1 MAVNEAVLTL
11 SNSVG
16 LIVDRTVT
24 PELVVGQACLISKSR
39 VAACASSVFNY
50 VEAPWALIIKFPNPD
65 LWYAVKSITLHPD
78 FNKREAR
85 TRYLTQT
92 GLLTDASGS
101 FENDIASISMD
112 PTVPELRPD
121 QIKELNSLLS
131 LGTQATGQ
139 DLSGP
144 VEGPDIVS
152 TIQRLV
158 TSGREGLLTFYDE
171 RGKPTAR
178 LLVRQGV
185 QGFVQRAIYKSLT
198 GELALFEMILRRP
211 RGMYIFQPAAQFT
224 WPNVRDIETPIDK
237 IMAESTKRAGELQQF
252 IGSLGGPDARYIR
265 TVPQFDPN
273 AVHPN
278 ARWIVERLWTVLD
291 GYLTLDK
298 LWERIGADTYT
309 ALRAIQ
315 EMLRLQIV
323 TLERGSPF
331 SCSGSLGV
339 PIAPIPPQEV
349 SPGDQLS
356 GFFMDP
362 LTGKPVLLQGGFQGR
377 STTNPNTLLHNIQFP
392 PNFQGGMVLKN
403 NQLVGLTS
411 GPFVPAPGQPAP
423 ASRLYQMTPIQALS
437 DSTRKLKSTGSFD
450 IAAPEAPPE
459 PVYQDS
465 NLPPI
470 DYQPA
475 PGAKIGRFICPA
487 CQGLNL
493 ESGFCQ
499 KCGAD
504 LETGQLPPNAG
515 GKNLRGI
522 AKPGGLSK
530 KHMVMGG
537 AALLVVGALA
547 MMFGGGG
554 SQPAKTPSPGTTTGA
569 LSAEVQKAVSVAT
582 EYGGLKDTA
591 PAGYVFE
598 DASKLT
604 NGALAFQL
612 TSEQKDQNILF
623 VVLDNMQP
631 YDHLELVAVKVPYTD
646 LPQADEMRK
655 LKDAP
660 LLDRGPSLWKG
671 LTFNWIL
678 ARYKKKDGNSSQM
691 VLLGAYKSPVAGKAM
706 LVIARPIKQDNL
718 DYKTALWLIETMAQP
733 LIDKSATGEAT
744 TATTTGTDET
754 ATKTGSGSE
763 PATTTGAEQSGQG
776 EDASKPEDA
785 KSEEAKEATP
795 DELTAYAKKVEDLL
809 KAKYTGPKG
818 KDAAKDS
825 VTIVVGVTE
834 EGSLNKIEIESPSG
848 VESFDKAVEKLVTG
862 EKLPPA
868 PHTKNGSILI
878 SVTAIGA
885 KLTVSLK

>member
-16 LIVDRTVT
+16 LIVDRTIT
-24 PELVVGQACLISKSR
+24 PEQVVGQACLISKSR

-50 VEAPWALIIKFPNPD
+50 VEAPWALIVKFPNPD

-92 GLLTDASGS
+92 GLATDSVAS
-101 FENDIASISMD
+101 FENDIASVSMD
-112 PTVPELRPD
+112 PTVPELRAD
-121 QIKELNSLLS
+121 QITELNSLLS
-131 LGTQATGQ
+131 IGPQATGQ

-144 VEGPDIVS
+144 VEGTDIPS
-152 TIQRLV
+152 LIQRLV
-158 TSGREGLLTFYDE
+158 SSGREGLLTFFDE
-171 RGKPTAR
+171 RGRPIAR

-185 QGFVQRAIYKSLT
+185 QGYVQRAIYKSLT

-211 RGMYIFQPAAQFT
+211 RGIYIFQPSAQFT

-252 IGSLGGPDARYIR
+252 LGSLGGPDARYVR
-265 TVPQFDPN
+265 AVPQFDPN

-323 TLERGSPF
+323 LLERGSPF

-349 SPGDQLS
+349 SPGDQLT
-356 GFFMDP
+356 GFFLDP
-362 LTGKPVLLQGGFQGR
+362 LTGRPVLLQGGFQGR

-392 PNFQGGMVLKN
+392 PSFQGAMVLKN

-411 GPFVPAPGQPAP
+411 GPFVPAAGQPAP

-437 DSTRKLKSTGSFD
+437 ESARKLKSTGSFD
-450 IAAPEAPPE
+450 ITAPEAPPE
-459 PVYQDS
+459 PVNQDS

-487 CQGLNL
+487 CQALNL

-504 LETGQLPPNAG
+504 LETGQMPPNAG
-515 GKNLRGI
+515 GKSLRGMQQ
-522 AKPGGLSK
+522 AGGLSK
-530 KHMVMGG
+530 KHLVMGG
-537 AALLVVGALA
+537 AALLVIGALV
-547 MMFGGGG
+547 MMFGGQPGG
-554 SQPAKTPSPGTTTGA
+554 SPPAKTSSTAATGTENGD
-569 LSAEVQKAVSVAT
+569 VQKAVLVAT
-582 EYGGLKDTA
+582 QYAGLKDTA
-591 PAGYVFE
+591 PPGYVFQ

-604 NGALAFQL
+604 NGALAFEL
-612 TSEQKDQNILF
+612 TSELKDQKILF
-623 VVLDNMQP
+623 VVLDNTQP
-631 YDHLELVAVKVPYTD
+631 YDHLELVAVKVPYSD
-646 LPQADEMRK
+646 LPQNDSMK
-655 LKDAP
+655 VLKNAP
-660 LLDRGPSLWKG
+660 LLDKGPSLWKG
-671 LTFNWIL
+671 LTFNWVL
-678 ARYKKKDGNSSQM
+678 ARYKKKDDQTSQM
-691 VLLGAYKSPVAGKAM
+691 VLIGSYLSPVAGKAM

-733 LIDKSATGEAT
+733 LIDKSAGAEPAAG
-744 TATTTGTDET
+744 TATTTGADT
-754 ATKTGSGSE
+754 
-763 PATTTGAEQSGQG
+763 ATTTGADQAGKPDEQ
-776 EDASKPEDA
+776 P
-785 KSEEAKEATP
+785 KSSEAKEATAE
-795 DELTAYAKKVEDLL
+795 ELAAYAKKIEDLL
-809 KAKYTGPKG
+809 KAKYVAPKD
-818 KDAAKDS
+818 KDAAKES

-834 EGSLNKIEIESPSG
+834 EGSLNKIEIEKPSA
-848 VESFDKAVEKLVTG
+848 VESFDKSVEKLVTG

-868 PHTKNGSILI
+868 PHTKTGSVLI
-878 SVTAIGA
+878 SVTAAGA